1 MTTKRLFVG
10 GLSYNTTSG
19 QLEELFAQVGKVAT
33 LNLITDK
40 FSGQSKG
47 FAFVEMSNDAEAD
60 EAIKKFNNYEL
71 DGRKLV
77 VNIARPKED
86 RPFNQNN
93 RGMNLDGKHYRR
105 SGKIKRAG

>member
-1 MTTKRLFVG
+1 MAKRLFIG
-10 GLSYNTTSG
+10 SLAYSATSA
-19 QLEELFAQVGKVAT
+19 QLEELFSQVGKIAS

-47 FAFVEMSNDAEAD
+47 FAFVEYATDAEAD

-77 VNIARPKED
+77 VNEARPKENRSD
-86 RPFNQNN
+86 GNSGRNFNSS
-93 RGMNLDGKHYRR
+93 K
-105 SGKIKRAG
+105 SW

>member
-1 MTTKRLFVG
+1 MMTKRLFVG

-19 QLEELFAQVGKVAT
+19 QLEELFAQVGKVSS

-47 FAFVEMSNDAEAD
+47 FAFVEMSNDAEAE
-60 EAIKKFNNYEL
+60 EAIKKFNNYEF

-77 VNIARPKED
+77 VNIARPREE
-86 RPFNQNN
+86 RPMNQS
-93 RGMNLDGKHYRR
+93 RGNYSR
-105 SGKIKRAG
+105 SGSRW